1 MQRCSMLSLL
11 ILIQACGPGSVAS
24 EKETLPS
31 VLTTRGVTAS
41 LTVYFGD
48 IIITSATGIDLLR
61 GYRLVKGNVFI
72 NPLGISDLRGLESLQ
87 TIEGTLDIAYDS
99 SQRQSLKSLEG
110 LDALEHVTG
119 YVQLENCDLLEHLGG
134 LDSLRRV
141 GGSLSVYN
149 NERLNSVDAL
159 GGLEHVELNFNIL
172 NNPQLPCH
180 EAETLVSALGESN
193 VGGDVSVLNNGEEV
207 GASCL

>member
-1 MQRCSMLSLL
+1 MQRHPPAF
-11 ILIQACGPGSVAS
+11 QG
-24 EKETLPS
+24 
-31 VLTTRGVTAS
+31 
-41 LTVYFGD
+41 F
-48 IIITSATGIDLLR
+48 ATDVPP
-61 GYRLVKGNVFI
+61 LVDVW
-72 NPLGISDLRGLESLQ
+72 P
-87 TIEGTLDIAYDS
+87 
-99 SQRQSLKSLEG
+99 
-110 LDALEHVTG
+110 
-119 YVQLENCDLLEHLGG
+119 DLLEHLGG

-180 EAETLVSALGESN
+180 EAETLVSALGEGN